1 MSEYCSIAILE
12 KDIFI
17 SLLRNNA
24 DLSFHIIGS
33 LVKKMKSLE
42 QNIHRN
48 LIYNSTQKV
57 CALLKDEPDIFT
69 KKKNVEIARLINMAP
84 ETLSRNIKKL
94 RSMGYLNEK
103 NRVIDFSFLK
113 TLTIN

>member
-1 MSEYCSIAILE
+1 
-12 KDIFI
+12 
-17 SLLRNNA
+17 
-24 DLSFHIIGS
+24 
-33 LVKKMKSLE
+33 MKSLE

-69 KKKNVEIARLINMAP
+69 KKKNVEIAKLINMAP

-103 NRVIDFSFLK
+103 IE
-113 TLTIN
+113 